1 MSKRDYYE
9 ILGVERQADA
19 GQLKSAY
26 RKLAL
31 QYHPDRNP
39 NDPAAAEQFK
49 EASEAYAVLSDP
61 EKRARYDRFGH
72 AGVGSSPGGGGFGFD
87 PSSFDLSDLF
97 GEIFGGF
104 GGGTGGG
111 PSPGSDLMYRMEISF
126 SDAAFGVEAPLVLS
140 RLERCATC
148 QGSGAEKGTKP
159 KTCPDCRGTGRQR
172 FSQGFLTVAR
182 PCGNCRGEGKIIE
195 KPCADCAARAGGGAA
210 ATSRSGFPR
219 ASRPEAG
226 SAFRARGT
234 PGPNGGPA
242 GDLYVVLTVADH
254 DVFARE
260 GDDIVLLLEV
270 PFPTLVLG
278 GEMTVPTLEEPEKI
292 SIPSGTRVGSE
303 IRLRGK
309 GFGRLGQ
316 RGRGRPRRPRVAP
329 RSRIALRGGK
339 RPSPQVRRD
348 DGRARRA
355 PGSSRKS
362 EEDLF
367 LAVSCESSVVSSQL
381 SGWEPRQELRTDN

>member
-1 MSKRDYYE
+1 MAKRDYYE

-26 RKLAL
+26 RRLAL
-31 QYHPDRNP
+31 QHHPDRNP
-39 NDPAAAEQFK
+39 NDPAAAEHFK

-61 EKRARYDRFGH
+61 EKRSRYDRFGH
-72 AGVGSSPGGGGFGFD
+72 AGVGSSSGGGGFGFD

-97 GEIFGGF
+97 GEIFGAF
-104 GGGTGGG
+104 GGTGGGG

-126 SDAAFGVEAPLVLS
+126 ADAAYGVEAPLVLS

-159 KTCPDCRGTGRQR
+159 KTCPDCRGAGRQR
-172 FSQGFLTVAR
+172 FSQGFLTVTR
-182 PCGNCRGEGKIIE
+182 PCGNCHGEGKIIE
-195 KPCADCAARAGGGAA
+195 NPCADCEGEGRRRESRDLKIRIPAGVETGSRLRLSGEGDAGANGGA
-210 ATSRSGFPR
+210 R
-219 ASRPEAG
+219 
-226 SAFRARGT
+226 
-234 PGPNGGPA
+234 

-278 GEMTVPTLEEPEKI
+278 GEMTVPTLEEPERI

-316 RGRGRPRRPRVAP
+316 RGRGDLVVRASVLVPESPSHAEKD
-329 RSRIALRGGK
+329 ALRQYAEITG
-339 RPSPQVRRD
+339 
-348 DGRARRA
+348 A
-355 PGSSRKS
+355 P
-362 EEDLF
+362 
-367 LAVSCESSVVSSQL
+367 V
-381 SGWEPRQELRTDN
+381 EPRGVLGKAKKIFS